1 MCKSIAVLCTRCGYF
16 MGEFDDVEK
25 CPVCKKKLIS
35 PLDYDT
41 FMKMSR
47 LEMDAFLFKIQ
58 PPEAYDPDWWDERR
72 RHDAE
77 YIYSSYHNSE
87 LLEKERQEKEDN
99 GGFFIGFNI
108 PL

>member
-1 MCKSIAVLCTRCGYF
+1 MCKPVLCTRCGYF
-16 MGEFDDVEK
+16 MYEYENTEK

-35 PLDYDT
+35 PVDQETYY
-41 FMKMSR
+41 KMSR

>member
-1 MCKSIAVLCTRCGYF
+1 

-58 PPEAYDPDWWDERR
+58 PPEAYDPDWWDARR
-72 RHDAE
+72 DYDAE
-77 YIYSSYHNSE
+77 YLYRVNHNSE

-99 GGFFIGFNI
+99 DGFFIGFNI